1 MVNYAALCG
10 KHKEI
15 TQSRWLE
22 HTASANADTPAPLII
37 DRYISWEILRLFY
50 GGLGMLIL
58 VFIGYSAAEQL
69 SLAAEG
75 QMGMSAALALIGLNT
90 LIVLEVLLPSALFFS
105 ILAAIGRMYRDGETL
120 SLYAAGVSPARIL
133 ESVAKLSLVIALITG
148 FVSIAGRPWAYRES
162 YRIESEAAA
171 RVDLGKIASGRFVT
185 LENVNFTT
193 FIADGLD
200 LNQGLHK
207 GVFLHRNHQGEQGR
221 TEIIVAETAAP
232 IELNPGQAVSGKF
245 FNGYYYLLDNR
256 KQQDVTLRFK
266 ELTINVPPGEAQANY
281 RRKAVSTGD
290 LAVSRHPK
298 DVAEFQWRIS
308 TPVATLLLALTAVPL
323 ARSRPRESRFR
334 IFTVAI
340 ALYVGVFSMASVAR
354 TWVEQGTIGS
364 VPGLWGVHLV
374 LGLVLLALLKPRV

>member
-1 MVNYAALCG
+1 
-10 KHKEI
+10 
-15 TQSRWLE
+15 
-22 HTASANADTPAPLII
+22 LII
-37 DRYISWEILRLFY
+37 DRYISREILRLFY

-58 VFIGYSAAEQL
+58 VFIGYSAAKQL

-75 QMGMSAALALIGLNT
+75 QMGMSAAFALIGLNT

-105 ILAAIGRMYRDGETL
+105 ILAALGRMYRDAEL
-120 SLYAAGVSPARIL
+120 PALFAAGVSPARIL
-133 ESVAKLSLVIALITG
+133 ESVAKLSLLVALVTG

-162 YRIESEAAA
+162 YRIEADAAA
-171 RVDLGKIASGRFVT
+171 RFDLTKMASGQFMT

-200 LNQGLHK
+200 VDKGLHK
-207 GVFLHRNHQGEQGR
+207 GVFLQRNYQGEQR
-221 TEIIVAETAAP
+221 HSEIIVAEAAAP
-232 IELNPGQAVSGKF
+232 IELNPGQAVSGTF

-266 ELTINVPPGEAQANY
+266 ELAINVPAGEVQANY

-290 LAVSRHPK
+290 LAVSRQPK
-298 DVAEFQWRIS
+298 DIAEFQWRIS
-308 TPVATLLLALTAVPL
+308 TPVATLLLALMAVPL
-323 ARSRPRESRFR
+323 ARSKPRESRFR
-334 IFTVAI
+334 IFIVAI

-354 TWVEQGTIGS
+354 TWVEQGTIGP
-364 VPGLWGVHLV
+364 VPGLWSVHLV

>member
-1 MVNYAALCG
+1 
-10 KHKEI
+10 
-15 TQSRWLE
+15 
-22 HTASANADTPAPLII
+22 LII
-37 DRYISWEILRLFY
+37 DRYISREILRLFY

-58 VFIGYSAAEQL
+58 VFIGYSAARQL

-75 QMGMSAALALIGLNT
+75 QMGMSAAFALIGLNT

-105 ILAAIGRMYRDGETL
+105 ILAAIGRMYRDGEMPA
-120 SLYAAGVSPARIL
+120 LYATGVSPARIL
-133 ESVAKLSLVIALITG
+133 ESVAKLSLLVALVTG

-162 YRIESEAAA
+162 YRIEAEAAA
-171 RVDLGKIASGRFVT
+171 RFDLRKMASGRFVT
-185 LENVNFTT
+185 LENENFTT

-207 GVFLHRNHQGEQGR
+207 GVFLHRNFQGERQR
-221 TEIIVAETAAP
+221 SEIIVAESAALLD
-232 IELNPGQAVSGKF
+232 LNPGQAVSGKF

-256 KQQDVTLRFK
+256 KQQDLTLRFK
-266 ELTINVPPGEAQANY
+266 ELAMDLPFGEAQANY
-281 RRKAVSTGD
+281 RRKAVSTGE
-290 LAVSRHPK
+290 LAVSRRPK
-298 DVAEFQWRIS
+298 DIAEFQWRMS

-334 IFTVAI
+334 IFIVAI

-354 TWVEQGTIGS
+354 TWVEQGTIGP
-364 VPGLWGVHLV
+364 VPGLWSVHLV

>member
-1 MVNYAALCG
+1 
-10 KHKEI
+10 
-15 TQSRWLE
+15 
-22 HTASANADTPAPLII
+22 LII
-37 DRYISWEILRLFY
+37 DRYISREILKLFY

-58 VFIGYSAAEQL
+58 VFIGYSAAKQL
-69 SLAAEG
+69 SLAAQG
-75 QMGMSAALALIGLNT
+75 QMEMSAAFALIGLNT
-90 LIVLEVLLPSALFFS
+90 LIVMEVLLPSALFFS
-105 ILAAIGRMYRDGETL
+105 ILAAIGRMYRDAEL
-120 SLYAAGVSPARIL
+120 PALYAAGVSPARIL
-133 ESVAKLSLVIALITG
+133 ESVAKLSLLVALVTG

-162 YRIESEAAA
+162 YRIEADAAA
-171 RVDLGKIASGRFVT
+171 SFDLRKMASGQFMT

-200 LNQGLHK
+200 VNKGLHK
-207 GVFLHRNHQGEQGR
+207 GVFLQRNYQGER
-221 TEIIVAETAAP
+221 HHSEIIVAEAAAP
-232 IELNPGQAVSGKF
+232 IELNPGQAVSGIF

-266 ELTINVPPGEAQANY
+266 ELAINVPAGEVQANY

-290 LAVSRHPK
+290 LAVSRQPK
-298 DVAEFQWRIS
+298 DIAEFQWRIS

-323 ARSRPRESRFR
+323 ARSKPRESRFR
-334 IFTVAI
+334 IFIVAI

-354 TWVEQGTIGS
+354 TWVEQGTIGP

>member
-1 MVNYAALCG
+1 
-10 KHKEI
+10 
-15 TQSRWLE
+15 
-22 HTASANADTPAPLII
+22 
-37 DRYISWEILRLFY
+37 
-50 GGLGMLIL
+50 
-58 VFIGYSAAEQL
+58 
-69 SLAAEG
+69 
-75 QMGMSAALALIGLNT
+75 MSAAFTLIGLNA

-105 ILAAIGRMYRDGETL
+105 ILAAIGRMYRDGEML
-120 SLYAAGVSPARIL
+120 ALYAAGVSPARIL

-162 YRIESEAAA
+162 YRIEVEAAA
-171 RVDLGKIASGRFVT
+171 RFDLSKMASGRFVT

-200 LNQGLHK
+200 MKQGLHK
-207 GVFLHRNHQGEQGR
+207 GVFLQRNFQGER
-221 TEIIVAETAAP
+221 RRSEIIVAETAALL
-232 IELNPGQAVSGKF
+232 ELNPGQADIAKF

-256 KQQDVTLRFK
+256 KKQDVSLRFK
-266 ELTINVPPGEAQANY
+266 ELAITFPFGEARANY
-281 RRKAVSTGD
+281 RRKAESTGD

-308 TPVATLLLALTAVPL
+308 TPLTTLLLALTAVPL

-334 IFTVAI
+334 IFIVAI
-340 ALYVGVFSMASVAR
+340 ALYVGVFSLAAMAR

-374 LGLVLLALLKPRV
+374 LGLVLLALVKPRV

>member
-1 MVNYAALCG
+1 
-10 KHKEI
+10 
-15 TQSRWLE
+15 
-22 HTASANADTPAPLII
+22 LII
-37 DRYISWEILRLFY
+37 DRYISREILRLFS

-58 VFIGYSAAEQL
+58 VFIGYSAARQL

-75 QMGMSAALALIGLNT
+75 QMGMSAAFALIGLNT
-90 LIVLEVLLPSALFFS
+90 LTVLEVLLPSALFFS
-105 ILAAIGRMYRDGETL
+105 ILAAIARMHSDGEML
-120 SLYAAGVSPARIL
+120 ALYATGVRPTRIL
-133 ESVAKLSLVIALITG
+133 ESVAKLALVIALITG
-148 FVSIAGRPWAYRES
+148 FVSITGRPWAYRES

-171 RVDLGKIASGRFVT
+171 RFDLSKMASGQFVT

-200 LNQGLHK
+200 LDHGQHT
-207 GVFLHRNHQGEQGR
+207 GVFLQRNHQGERRHSQ
-221 TEIIVAETAAP
+221 IIVAEAASLL
-232 IELNPGQAVSGKF
+232 ELNPGQTVSGKF
-245 FNGYYYLLDNR
+245 FNGYFYLLDNR

-266 ELTINVPPGEAQANY
+266 ELGINVPFGKAQENY

-298 DVAEFQWRIS
+298 DIAEFQWRIS

-334 IFTVAI
+334 IFIVAI
-340 ALYVGVFSMASVAR
+340 ALYVGVFSMVSVAR

>member
-1 MVNYAALCG
+1 
-10 KHKEI
+10 
-15 TQSRWLE
+15 
-22 HTASANADTPAPLII
+22 LII

-58 VFIGYSAAEQL
+58 VFIGFSAAKQL

-75 QMGMSAALALIGLNT
+75 QMGMSAAFALIGLNT
-90 LIVLEVLLPSALFFS
+90 LIVMEVLLPSALFFS
-105 ILAAIGRMYRDGETL
+105 ILAALGRMYRDAEL
-120 SLYAAGVSPARIL
+120 PALYAAGVSPARIL
-133 ESVAKLSLVIALITG
+133 ESVAKLSLLVALVTG

-162 YRIESEAAA
+162 YRIEADAAA
-171 RVDLGKIASGRFVT
+171 SFDLRKMASGQFMT

-200 LNQGLHK
+200 VNKGLHK
-207 GVFLHRNHQGEQGR
+207 GVFLQRNYQGER
-221 TEIIVAETAAP
+221 HHSEIIVAEAAAP
-232 IELNPGQAVSGKF
+232 IELNPGQAVSGIF

-266 ELTINVPPGEAQANY
+266 ELAINVPAGEVQANY

-290 LAVSRHPK
+290 LAVSRQPK
-298 DVAEFQWRIS
+298 DIAEFQWRIS

-323 ARSRPRESRFR
+323 ARSKPRESRFR
-334 IFTVAI
+334 IFIVAI

-354 TWVEQGTIGS
+354 TWVEQGTIGP